1 MFTLQ
6 LKGSETLQRMAKIAE
21 SDNFD
26 DIMNKAEDMVAQQEE
41 FERQFRFTSAIG
53 VSIQRA
59 IQNELGAEI
68 KCVPVKDNEEL
79 LAKDVQNG
87 QDIIITYKDLNL
99 YYLECKAKWN
109 FNQPAHMSSQQMKQ
123 AVREQKHYALV
134 CVDCTDKTG
143 CNVSPDATE
152 EEVNAQIE
160 DILKHTYVHRDIGEL
175 LNDTLSPLVKRED
188 EEIGEESED
197 TIKIYSNLTCDIPKK
212 KFNDGEEYSV
222 FINWLIDYLKGQI

>member
-1 MFTLQ
+1 
-6 LKGSETLQRMAKIAE
+6 
-21 SDNFD
+21 
-26 DIMNKAEDMVAQQEE
+26 
-41 FERQFRFTSAIG
+41 
-53 VSIQRA
+53 
-59 IQNELGAEI
+59 
-68 KCVPVKDNEEL
+68 
-79 LAKDVQNG
+79 
-87 QDIIITYKDLNL
+87 
-99 YYLECKAKWN
+99 
-109 FNQPAHMSSQQMKQ
+109 MKQ